1 MKPMAPK
8 QKFQFLA
15 FLLIY
20 FIVPF
25 SACLFTLI
33 FANYTSTAFL
43 PEKFLV
49 LFEATRVTQDFTLF
63 ALTWAPFPIIT
74 IILFFYSLP
83 VADYLFKKEKCSYL
97 SEEKARHRI
106 VHSPII
112 ISLYG
117 FVGWE
122 LSTFLS
128 VFRIDTLYPEAP
140 PQSILTVTIL
150 FAFWGLFAF
159 AFSYATTNYLN
170 KTLIIPCVFPEG
182 GLGKYAKGKQF
193 SIVTKQIIFWT
204 ASTLFPIVLLIFGL
218 LLRTNQNL
226 FDLHLLIHTDV
237 LFEVIAIM
245 LFFSFVFSVTFAIS
259 IQHPLNKIEDATELI
274 KEQKFDTRVTIFSSD
289 ELGLLGDAVNE
300 MAEGLAERER
310 IKDTFGRIV
319 DPRVRD
325 YLLSNEHSLGGKV
338 VDATIL
344 FSDLR
349 DFTKLSEKRTPE
361 EVLYILNRYFQ
372 EMSNAIEIHGG
383 FINKFIGDAILA
395 VFGTPMPMLDH
406 ADRAFQTALQ
416 MQKNLD
422 LLNKQFL
429 GEGLTELKMGI
440 GIHTGSLLVGNIGS
454 ANRMEFTVIGDT
466 VNTAS
471 RVEGLC
477 KGLQKNLLIT
487 ENTAN
492 LLADSIR
499 DQLQSEG
506 EYELKGRESK
516 EKIYSYPI
524 S

>member
-1 MKPMAPK
+1 MRQNRKV
-8 QKFQFLA
+8 QLFA
-15 FLLIY
+15 FLCIY

-25 SACLFTLI
+25 SACFFTLI

-43 PEKFLV
+43 PDKFLV
-49 LFEATRVTQDFTLF
+49 LFEATRTTNDFTLF
-63 ALTWAPFPIIT
+63 ALTWGPFPIIT
-74 IILFFYSLP
+74 AILLFYSTP
-83 VADYLFKKEKCSYL
+83 VANYLFKKEKCNFL
-97 SEEKARHRI
+97 SEEKARYRI
-106 VHSPII
+106 VHSPMI
-112 ISLYG
+112 ISLFG

-122 LSTFLS
+122 LSTILS
-128 VFRIDTLYPEAP
+128 VLRIDTLFPDAP
-140 PQSILTVTIL
+140 PQSLLTVTIL
-150 FAFWGLFAF
+150 FGFWGLFAF

-170 KTLIIPCVFPEG
+170 KTLIIPNVFPMG

-204 ASTLFPIVLLIFGL
+204 ASTLFPIILLIFGL
-218 LLRTNQNL
+218 LQRTNQNL
-226 FDLHLLIHTDV
+226 FQLHTLIHTDV

-245 LFFSFVFSVTFAIS
+245 LFFSFLFSVTFAIS
-259 IQHPLNKIEDATELI
+259 LQHPLNQIESATELI

-319 DPRVRD
+319 DPRIRD

-372 EMSNAIEIHGG
+372 EMSNAIEMHGG

-395 VFGTPMPMLDH
+395 VFGTPIPMVNH
-406 ADRAFQTALQ
+406 AEKAVHTALE
-416 MQKNLD
+416 MQKNLNE
-422 LLNKQFL
+422 LNKQFL
-429 GEGLTELKMGI
+429 NEGLTELKMGI
-440 GIHTGSLLVGNIGS
+440 GIHTGNLLVGNIGS
-454 ANRMEFTVIGDT
+454 TNRMEFTVIGDT

-487 ENTAN
+487 ENTAKSLPEN
-492 LLADSIR
+492 IKSRLLP
-499 DQLQSEG
+499 EG
-506 EYELKGRESK
+506 EFELKGRESK
-516 EKIYSYPI
+516 ETIFSYVIP
-524 S
+524 

>member
-1 MKPMAPK
+1 MRQNRKV
-8 QKFQFLA
+8 QLFA
-15 FLLIY
+15 FLCIY

-25 SACLFTLI
+25 SACFFTLI

-43 PEKFLV
+43 PDKFLV
-49 LFEATRVTQDFTLF
+49 LFEATRTTNDFTLF
-63 ALTWAPFPIIT
+63 ALTWGPFPIIT
-74 IILFFYSLP
+74 AILLFYSTP
-83 VADYLFKKEKCSYL
+83 VANYLFKKEKCNFL
-97 SEEKARHRI
+97 SEEKARYRI
-106 VHSPII
+106 VHSPMI
-112 ISLYG
+112 ISLFG

-122 LSTFLS
+122 LSTILS
-128 VFRIDTLYPEAP
+128 VLRIDTLFPDAP
-140 PQSILTVTIL
+140 PQSLLTVTIL
-150 FAFWGLFAF
+150 FGFWGLFAF

-170 KTLIIPCVFPEG
+170 KTLIIPNVFPMG

-204 ASTLFPIVLLIFGL
+204 ASTLFPIILLIFGL
-218 LLRTNQNL
+218 LQRTNQNL
-226 FDLHLLIHTDV
+226 FQLHTLIHTDV

-245 LFFSFVFSVTFAIS
+245 LFFSFSFSVTFAIS
-259 IQHPLNKIEDATELI
+259 LQHPLNQIESATELI

-319 DPRVRD
+319 DPRIRD

-372 EMSNAIEIHGG
+372 EMSNAIEMHGG

-395 VFGTPMPMLDH
+395 VFGTPIPMVNH
-406 ADRAFQTALQ
+406 AEKAVHTALE

-422 LLNKQFL
+422 ELNKQFIN
-429 GEGLTELKMGI
+429 EGLTELKMGI

-454 ANRMEFTVIGDT
+454 TNRMEFTVIGDT

-487 ENTAN
+487 ENTAKSLPEN
-492 LLADSIR
+492 IKSRLLT
-499 DQLQSEG
+499 EG
-506 EYELKGRESK
+506 EFELKGRESK
-516 EKIYSYPI
+516 ETIFSYVI
-524 S
+524 T